1 MSENNKRPTD
11 FTPSRPWPEERR
23 KAQHG
28 AISQLEDYID
38 ERLERR
44 SAETREYFDNR
55 FDEVTKL
62 IKSGYPGGDLEGH
75 RLAHE
80 VFIREAERR
89 AKFRDAVIE
98 KTLTALVWFAL
109 SGVALAVWNE
119 FKKKVG
125 S

>member
-1 MSENNKRPTD
+1 MSENNKRQPD

-23 KAQHG
+23 KTHHG
-28 AISQLEDYID
+28 AISQLEEYID

-44 SAETREYFDNR
+44 SAETRDYFDSR

-62 IKSGYPGGDLEGH
+62 IKSGYPGGDLDGH